1 MSSEFMS
8 PEPSF
13 GNPPA
18 PDPTLRRL
26 FSALV
31 ERAFIQTLGVY
42 ESHVAD
48 YLAGVLTDFAHMQQ
62 VYKIKDLSGKT
73 LHEVADMLLHAD
85 VRLEATSFNR
95 EREVHKHIGDFT
107 LFWAGVYPEAL
118 PRLQA
123 QTRRDHLLD
132 YVQQGKN
139 SYAIAAS
146 HDYGD
151 YRHQAPTL
159 RKISDEFEL
168 CLYGLHSVRK
178 QIDGLGKTGGMAWA
192 A

>member
-1 MSSEFMS
+1 MSFKESS
-8 PEPSF
+8 S
-13 GNPPA
+13 NA
-18 PDPTLRRL
+18 DPTLRRL
-26 FSALV
+26 FGALV
-31 ERAFIQTLGVY
+31 ERAFVQTLGVY

-48 YLAGVLTDFAHMQQ
+48 YLADVLVDFAHMKQ
-62 VYKIKDLSGKT
+62 VYKIKDLSGRP
-73 LHEVADMLLHAD
+73 LEEVAEMLLHAD
-85 VRLEATSFNR
+85 VRLAATSFNR

-107 LFWAGVYPEAL
+107 LFWAGVYPESL

-151 YRHQAPTL
+151 YRQEAQTL
-159 RKISDEFEL
+159 QKISDEFEL

-178 QIDGLGKTGGMAWA
+178 QMDSLARA